1 MAIGHWRIKKST
13 ANGQQPI
20 VKVNNLYKIW
30 KRKDTN
36 FNATKKITPV
46 GRKNAPNWKKIC
58 FQLDKFFFPTGNPVL
73 GGYLLFNAQSP
84 IFPFQ
89 GIRKTV
95 KDKVK
100 RFDKRRPSL

>member
-1 MAIGHWRIKKST
+1 MTNNHIQLRIYRMNRKK
-13 ANGQQPI
+13 
-20 VKVNNLYKIW
+20 
-30 KRKDTN
+30 
-36 FNATKKITPV
+36 
-46 GRKNAPNWKKIC
+46 APNWKKIC
-58 FQLDKFFFPTGNPVL
+58 FQLDKFFSPTGNPVL
-73 GGYLLFNAQSP
+73 GGYSFFNAQSP